1 MSNLVNDNLY
11 ETRNNL
17 VKEITSLSYTQFN
30 GRLGM
35 NMWSIAQVCHHLVL
49 VEQATIKA
57 IAWGLKKVDNTQ
69 TERKNVQLVLDRTK
83 KFKAPEIVEP
93 DVEPFEVQSIIDL
106 LNDSRK
112 KFLTFLSTIEDKS
125 ILAEKSFKQHGMHW
139 VSLGLPPGWLYSSGG
154 SVDDLNRLGG
164 FVGAMAQSPSDA
176 AASVA
181 PPEADLRTAEHL
193 GRRVAEVAVQ
203 LRHGP
208 AKPVHQ

>member
-83 KFKAPEIVEP
+83 KFKALEIVEP
-93 DVEPFEVQSIIDL
+93 DIEPFEVQSIIDL

-112 KFLTFLSTIEDKS
+112 KLLTFLSTIEDKS
-125 ILAEKSFKQHGMHW
+125 ILTERSVKHPAFGE
-139 VSLGLPPGWLYSSGG
+139 LPLDQWIEHIYLHEQRHIEQIKEIK
-154 SVDDLNRLGG
+154 LLL
-164 FVGAMAQSPSDA
+164 DA
-176 AASVA
+176 
-181 PPEADLRTAEHL
+181 
-193 GRRVAEVAVQ
+193 
-203 LRHGP
+203 RH
-208 AKPVHQ
+208 

>member
-17 VKEITSLSYTQFN
+17 VKEITSLSDAQFN
-30 GRLGM
+30 GRPDM

-69 TERKNVQLVLDRTK
+69 KERKNVHLILDRTK

-125 ILAEKSFKQHGMHW
+125 ILAEKSVKHPA
-139 VSLGLPPGWLYSSGG
+139 LGELPLDQWIEQIYLHEQRHIEQIKEIK
-154 SVDDLNRLGG
+154 LLL
-164 FVGAMAQSPSDA
+164 DA
-176 AASVA
+176 
-181 PPEADLRTAEHL
+181 
-193 GRRVAEVAVQ
+193 
-203 LRHGP
+203 RH
-208 AKPVHQ
+208 

>member
-69 TERKNVQLVLDRTK
+69 TKRKNVHLMLDRTK

-93 DVEPFEVQSIIDL
+93 DVEQFEVQSIIDL

-125 ILAEKSFKQHGMHW
+125 ILAEKSFKHPA
-139 VSLGLPPGWLYSSGG
+139 LGELPLDQWIEQIYLHEQRHTEQIKEIK
-154 SVDDLNRLGG
+154 LLL
-164 FVGAMAQSPSDA
+164 DA
-176 AASVA
+176 
-181 PPEADLRTAEHL
+181 
-193 GRRVAEVAVQ
+193 
-203 LRHGP
+203 RH
-208 AKPVHQ
+208 

>member
-69 TERKNVQLVLDRTK
+69 TKRKNVHLMLDRTK

-125 ILAEKSFKQHGMHW
+125 ILAEKSFKHPA
-139 VSLGLPPGWLYSSGG
+139 LGELPLDQWIEQMYLHEQRHTEQIKEIK
-154 SVDDLNRLGG
+154 LFL
-164 FVGAMAQSPSDA
+164 DA
-176 AASVA
+176 
-181 PPEADLRTAEHL
+181 
-193 GRRVAEVAVQ
+193 
-203 LRHGP
+203 RH
-208 AKPVHQ
+208 

>member
-17 VKEITSLSYTQFN
+17 VKEITSLSYAQFN
-30 GRLGM
+30 GRPDM

-69 TERKNVQLVLDRTK
+69 KERKNIQLILDRTK
-83 KFKAPEIVEP
+83 KFKAPKIVEP

-125 ILAEKSFKQHGMHW
+125 ILAEKSCK
-139 VSLGLPPGWLYSSGG
+139 
-154 SVDDLNRLGG
+154 
-164 FVGAMAQSPSDA
+164 
-176 AASVA
+176 ASC
-181 PPEADLRTAEHL
+181 LW
-193 GRRVAEVAVQ
+193 
-203 LRHGP
+203 
-208 AKPVHQ
+208 

>member
-17 VKEITSLSYTQFN
+17 VKEITSLSNTQFN

-69 TERKNVQLVLDRTK
+69 KERKNVHLMLDRTK

-93 DVEPFEVQSIIDL
+93 DVEPFEVQSMIDL

-112 KFLTFLSTIEDKS
+112 KLLTFLSTIEDKS
-125 ILAEKSFKQHGMHW
+125 ILTERSVKHPAFGE
-139 VSLGLPPGWLYSSGG
+139 LPLDQWIEHIYLHEQRHIEQIKEIK
-154 SVDDLNRLGG
+154 LLL
-164 FVGAMAQSPSDA
+164 DA
-176 AASVA
+176 
-181 PPEADLRTAEHL
+181 
-193 GRRVAEVAVQ
+193 
-203 LRHGP
+203 RH
-208 AKPVHQ
+208 

>member
-30 GRLGM
+30 GKLGR

-69 TERKNVQLVLDRTK
+69 TERKNVHLMLDRTK

-93 DVEPFEVQSIIDL
+93 DVEPFEVQSIIDML
-106 LNDSRK
+106 SDSRK

-125 ILAEKSFKQHGMHW
+125 ILAEKSFKHPA
-139 VSLGLPPGWLYSSGG
+139 LGELPLDQWIVQIYLHEQRHTEQIKEIK
-154 SVDDLNRLGG
+154 LLL
-164 FVGAMAQSPSDA
+164 DA
-176 AASVA
+176 
-181 PPEADLRTAEHL
+181 
-193 GRRVAEVAVQ
+193 
-203 LRHGP
+203 RH
-208 AKPVHQ
+208 

>member
-69 TERKNVQLVLDRTK
+69 TERKNVHLLLDRTK

-93 DVEPFEVQSIIDL
+93 DVEPLEVQSIIDL

-125 ILAEKSFKQHGMHW
+125 ILAEKSFKHPA
-139 VSLGLPPGWLYSSGG
+139 LDELPLDQWIEQIYLHE
-154 SVDDLNRLGG
+154 
-164 FVGAMAQSPSDA
+164 Q
-176 AASVA
+176 
-181 PPEADLRTAEHL
+181 
-193 GRRVAEVAVQ
+193 
-203 LRHGP
+203 RHTEQI
-208 AKPVHQ
+208 KEIKLLLDTRH